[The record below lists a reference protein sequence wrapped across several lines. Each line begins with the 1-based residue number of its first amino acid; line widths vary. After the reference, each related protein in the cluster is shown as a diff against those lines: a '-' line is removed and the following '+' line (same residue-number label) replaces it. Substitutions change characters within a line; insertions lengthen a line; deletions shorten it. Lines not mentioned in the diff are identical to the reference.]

1 MVGWKHD
8 DIKSLWRLVCV
19 NPKKEKADEKALK
32 ELIASATE
40 VYNLIVD
47 TTNTSSITF
56 KEGIEVTSETLAAD
70 VESMMSK
77 VAQSQVVVDNK
88 YYNLCPSL
96 IDELTALIATVNA
109 GYTVSTGIGGILF
122 DEVDAVIYDARGRK
136 VKDITSPGIYIVNG
150 KKVYVK

>member
-1 MVGWKHD
+1 M
-8 DIKSLWRLVCV
+8 
-19 NPKKEKADEKALK
+19 
-32 ELIASATE
+32 
-40 VYNLIVD
+40 D

-56 KEGIEVTSETLAAD
+56 KDGIEVVSETLAAD

-109 GYTVSTGIGGILF
+109 GYTVSTGIGGVLS
-122 DEVDAVIYDARGRK
+122 DEIDAVIYDARGRK
-136 VKDITSPGIYIVNG
+136 VKRITSAGIYIVNG
-150 KKVYVK
+150 KKMYVK